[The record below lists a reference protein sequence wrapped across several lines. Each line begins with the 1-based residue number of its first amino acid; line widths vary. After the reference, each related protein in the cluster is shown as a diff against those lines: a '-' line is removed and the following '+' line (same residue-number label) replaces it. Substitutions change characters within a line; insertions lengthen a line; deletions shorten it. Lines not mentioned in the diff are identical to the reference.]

1 MKARVLLL
9 FVLSALG
16 LVACQRTQEPGASAA
31 STEKASAAA
40 VPASAL
46 ALVVATDAWSRAT
59 PPGAPVA
66 GGYVSLQ
73 NQSSLPDRLIAV
85 ESSASAQVEIHEMN
99 MDDGVMKMRRLDEGL
114 ALPPGKKVVLGPGS
128 IHLMFIAPHAPFE
141 VGKPVTATLI
151 FEHAPRLDVRFEV
164 RSMGASEPDDHG
176 HGDHMR

>member
-1 MKARVLLL
+1 
-9 FVLSALG
+9 
-16 LVACQRTQEPGASAA
+16 
-31 STEKASAAA
+31 
-40 VPASAL
+40 
-46 ALVVATDAWSRAT
+46 
-59 PPGAPVA
+59 
-66 GGYVSLQ
+66 
-73 NQSSLPDRLIAV
+73 
-85 ESSASAQVEIHEMN
+85 MN